1 MSNGQKTLLGCSIL
15 SYLLVLYSFFRF
27 DLWLILIFFIMHS
40 LVLLSLAFLFWKNN
54 LEDNDLIELQAKYK
68 KSAIENEKRA
78 DELNDKLEVQTKL
91 TTSKDKEL
99 SDANARI
106 GELELE
112 ISRLQDTQME
122 RALEVQTMIADRDE
136 QESHEYEALL
146 PPIDPDESPNET
158 INILQ
163 IAQDTINELSTFASE
178 AEIKI
183 LLSAPEQDLL
193 VKANKGRL
201 RILFRNIIDNSIKYM
216 QRSGTLIITISN
228 IGDDIFIVL
237 KDNGNGLSERETRHI
252 FELNYQG
259 SNRIS
264 GNGLGLTQAKAIVDY
279 YGGSI
284 YAKSMVG
291 RGMCIYL
298 QRPTTEGGDTE
309 HEKKSYAVYHL
320 IHGLSR
326 CRHHRCHPVC
336 CQRLVPE
343 PRTGCICGGTGRKR
357 HSGTARS
364 IRTARRSGGT
374 AGDA

>member
-27 DLWLILIFFIMHS
+27 DLWLILIFFIIHS
-40 LVLLSLAFLFWKNN
+40 LVLLSLAFLFWKSN
-54 LEDNDLIELQAKYK
+54 LEDNDLIELQARYQ

-78 DELNDKLEVQTKL
+78 DELNDKLETQTSL
-91 TTSKDKEL
+91 TASKDKEL
-99 SDANARI
+99 ADANARI

-136 QESHEYEALL
+136 QESREYEALL
-146 PPIDPDESPNET
+146 PPIDPEESPNET

-163 IAQDTINELSTFASE
+163 IAQDTIDELATFARE

-183 LLSAPEQDLL
+183 LLSAPEKDLL

-237 KDNGNGLSERETRHI
+237 KDNGNGLSERETKHI

-284 YAKSMVG
+284 YAKSMIG
-291 RGMCIYL
+291 RGMGIYIQL
-298 QRPTTEGGDTE
+298 PTT
-309 HEKKSYAVYHL
+309 
-320 IHGLSR
+320 
-326 CRHHRCHPVC
+326 
-336 CQRLVPE
+336 
-343 PRTGCICGGTGRKR
+343 
-357 HSGTARS
+357 
-364 IRTARRSGGT
+364 
-374 AGDA
+374 

>member
-40 LVLLSLAFLFWKNN
+40 LVLLSLAFLFWRSN

-78 DELNDKLEVQTKL
+78 DELNDKLEVQTRL

-99 SDANARI
+99 ADANARI

-183 LLSAPEQDLL
+183 LLSAPEQNLL

-291 RGMCIYL
+291 RGMGIYIQL
-298 QRPTTEGGDTE
+298 PTT
-309 HEKKSYAVYHL
+309 
-320 IHGLSR
+320 
-326 CRHHRCHPVC
+326 
-336 CQRLVPE
+336 
-343 PRTGCICGGTGRKR
+343 
-357 HSGTARS
+357 
-364 IRTARRSGGT
+364 
-374 AGDA
+374 

>member
-40 LVLLSLAFLFWKNN
+40 LVLLSLAFLFWKSN

-78 DELNDKLEVQTKL
+78 DELNDKLEIQTRL

-112 ISRLQDTQME
+112 ISRLQNTQME

-291 RGMCIYL
+291 RGMGIYIQL
-298 QRPTTEGGDTE
+298 PTT
-309 HEKKSYAVYHL
+309 
-320 IHGLSR
+320 
-326 CRHHRCHPVC
+326 
-336 CQRLVPE
+336 
-343 PRTGCICGGTGRKR
+343 
-357 HSGTARS
+357 
-364 IRTARRSGGT
+364 
-374 AGDA
+374 

>member
-40 LVLLSLAFLFWKNN
+40 LVLLSLAFLFWKSN

-78 DELNDKLEVQTKL
+78 NELNDKLEIQTRL

-291 RGMCIYL
+291 RGMGIYIQL
-298 QRPTTEGGDTE
+298 PTT
-309 HEKKSYAVYHL
+309 
-320 IHGLSR
+320 
-326 CRHHRCHPVC
+326 
-336 CQRLVPE
+336 
-343 PRTGCICGGTGRKR
+343 
-357 HSGTARS
+357 
-364 IRTARRSGGT
+364 
-374 AGDA
+374 

>member
-40 LVLLSLAFLFWKNN
+40 LVLLSLAFLFWKSN

-78 DELNDKLEVQTKL
+78 NELNDKLEIQTRL

-291 RGMCIYL
+291 RGMGIYI
-298 QRPTTEGGDTE
+298 QIPTT
-309 HEKKSYAVYHL
+309 
-320 IHGLSR
+320 
-326 CRHHRCHPVC
+326 
-336 CQRLVPE
+336 
-343 PRTGCICGGTGRKR
+343 
-357 HSGTARS
+357 
-364 IRTARRSGGT
+364 
-374 AGDA
+374 

>member
-40 LVLLSLAFLFWKNN
+40 LVLLSLAFLFWKSN

-279 YGGSI
+279 YCGSI

-291 RGMCIYL
+291 RGMGIYIQL
-298 QRPTTEGGDTE
+298 PTT
-309 HEKKSYAVYHL
+309 
-320 IHGLSR
+320 
-326 CRHHRCHPVC
+326 
-336 CQRLVPE
+336 
-343 PRTGCICGGTGRKR
+343 
-357 HSGTARS
+357 
-364 IRTARRSGGT
+364 
-374 AGDA
+374 

>member
-40 LVLLSLAFLFWKNN
+40 LVLLSLAFLFWKSN

-78 DELNDKLEVQTKL
+78 DELNDKLEVQTRL

-291 RGMCIYL
+291 RGMGIYIQL
-298 QRPTTEGGDTE
+298 PTT
-309 HEKKSYAVYHL
+309 
-320 IHGLSR
+320 
-326 CRHHRCHPVC
+326 
-336 CQRLVPE
+336 
-343 PRTGCICGGTGRKR
+343 
-357 HSGTARS
+357 
-364 IRTARRSGGT
+364 
-374 AGDA
+374 

>member
-40 LVLLSLAFLFWKNN
+40 LVLLSLAFLFWKSN

-291 RGMCIYL
+291 RGMGIYIQL
-298 QRPTTEGGDTE
+298 PTT
-309 HEKKSYAVYHL
+309 
-320 IHGLSR
+320 
-326 CRHHRCHPVC
+326 
-336 CQRLVPE
+336 
-343 PRTGCICGGTGRKR
+343 
-357 HSGTARS
+357 
-364 IRTARRSGGT
+364 
-374 AGDA
+374 

>member
-40 LVLLSLAFLFWKNN
+40 LVLLSLAFLFWKSN

-284 YAKSMVG
+284 YAKSMIG
-291 RGMCIYL
+291 RGMGIYIQL
-298 QRPTTEGGDTE
+298 PTT
-309 HEKKSYAVYHL
+309 
-320 IHGLSR
+320 
-326 CRHHRCHPVC
+326 
-336 CQRLVPE
+336 
-343 PRTGCICGGTGRKR
+343 
-357 HSGTARS
+357 
-364 IRTARRSGGT
+364 
-374 AGDA
+374 